1 MLYLFSFIKSLH
13 FFGSLAVPFYL
24 QRLGFSYTQM
34 FLMETVFSV
43 CLFLFEVPTGVIAD
57 KCGRKFSIFLGCIL
71 FGASFIVIGFTYS
84 TVVFILAQII
94 GSLGMSMI
102 SGADTALVYE
112 NSKLRGK
119 TDEQAAVVASR
130 YNALGTAGSLIAM
143 PLGSVFVSLFQKEG
157 VSYSK
162 YLQALGTT
170 FWATGVALIL
180 SSFVILFVKE
190 PPVSAS
196 VKEESAIKHAVD
208 GFTAIFKNRT
218 LFTFS
223 LNYAI
228 ISGLTFLMFWFYQS
242 LLLENKFPVG
252 VNGFISAGFN
262 LSGML
267 LLLTTG
273 FFMKTIG
280 ISKTLFLSSIIP
292 GVLYVLVFVFPNSK
306 AVILIAIFGI
316 TMLRFFRAPILTT
329 LINTQIANEDR
340 ATVLSGVSMIERI
353 VISITYPLAGLLL
366 DYASKYT
373 YLVVGMIIVVVS
385 FLVRV
390 KNVTIDKQITME
402 K

>member
-1 MLYLFSFIKSLH
+1 MLYLFSFIKSLQ

-57 KCGRKFSIFLGCIL
+57 KFGRKASIFLGCIL

-84 TVVFILAQII
+84 TVVFVLAQII

-102 SGADTALVYE
+102 SGADSALVYE

-119 TDEQAAVVASR
+119 TDEQATVVASR
-130 YNALGTAGSLIAM
+130 YNAFSTAGSLLAM
-143 PLGSVFVSLFQKEG
+143 PLGSVFVSLFQKKG

-162 YLQALGTT
+162 YLQALGVT
-170 FWATGVALIL
+170 FWATGVTLIL
-180 SSFVILFVKE
+180 ASLLILFVKE
-190 PPVSAS
+190 PPVSSS
-196 VKEESAIKHAVD
+196 VKEKSALKHAAD
-208 GFTAIFKNRT
+208 GFTAIFKNKT
-218 LFTFS
+218 LFAFS

-242 LLLENKFPVG
+242 LLLENNFPVG
-252 VNGFISAGFN
+252 INGFISAGFN
-262 LSGML
+262 LGGML

-273 FFMKTIG
+273 FFMKKLG
-280 ISKTLFLSSIIP
+280 ASKTLFLSSIIP
-292 GVLYVLVFVFPNSK
+292 GVLYLLVFVFPNSK
-306 AVILIAIFGI
+306 TVILIAIFGI
-316 TMLRFFRAPILTT
+316 TILRFFRAPILTT

-373 YLVVGMIIVVVS
+373 YFVVGVIIIVVS

-390 KNVTIDKQITME
+390 KNVTLTK
-402 K
+402 

>member
-119 TDEQAAVVASR
+119 TDEQATVVASR

-157 VSYSK
+157 VPYSE

-170 FWATGVALIL
+170 FWATGVALII

-190 PPVSAS
+190 PPVSSS
-196 VKEESAIKHAVD
+196 VKEESALKHAVD

-242 LLLENKFPVG
+242 LLLENKFSVG

-262 LSGML
+262 LGGML

-273 FFMKTIG
+273 FFMKKIG
-280 ISKTLFLSSIIP
+280 TSKTLFLSSIIP

-373 YLVVGMIIVVVS
+373 YLVVGVIIVVVS

>member
-34 FLMETVFSV
+34 FLMETIFSI

-57 KCGRKFSIFLGCIL
+57 KFGRKFSIFFGSII
-71 FGASFIVIGFTYS
+71 FGASFIIIGITHSTY
-84 TVVFILAQII
+84 VFILAQII

-102 SGADTALVYE
+102 SGADLALVYE

-119 TDEQAAVVASR
+119 TDEQATVVASR
-130 YNALGTAGSLIAM
+130 YNALDTAGSLIAM

-157 VSYSK
+157 VPYSK

-170 FWATGVALIL
+170 FWATGVALII

-190 PPVSAS
+190 PPVSSS
-196 VKEESAIKHAVD
+196 VKEESALKHAVD

-242 LLLENKFPVG
+242 LLLENNFPVG

-262 LSGML
+262 LGGML

-280 ISKTLFLSSIIP
+280 VSKTLFLSSIIP

-373 YLVVGMIIVVVS
+373 YLVVGMIIIVVS